1 MYLSEAEIKTF
12 DLSLPSYDA
21 INTLKVDEKA
31 LGVENAPEPAA
42 MKTKQPK
49 AKRESG
55 SSGNNGMSSVLPSM
69 NKSGPSQNKPKPQKK
84 AVEKAEKAAPTASKE
99 EYETMD
105 LSLPSY
111 SNGTGSKGKD
121 FFSI

>member
-12 DLSLPSYDA
+12 DMSLPSYDA
-21 INTLKVDEKA
+21 INTLKVDDKA

-49 AKRESG
+49 PKKESG
-55 SSGNNGMSSVLPSM
+55 SSGSSGMSSVLPSM
-69 NKSGPSQNKPKPQKK
+69 NKSGPSKKKPKPPKK
-84 AVEKAEKAAPTASKE
+84 VVEKVEKVAPASKE

-105 LSLPSY
+105 FSLPSY
-111 SNGTGSKGKD
+111 SGTESKGKD
-121 FFSI
+121 FFAL

>member
-1 MYLSEAEIKTF
+1 MYLSEEIKTF

-31 LGVENAPEPAA
+31 MGIEGAPEPAA
-42 MKTKQPK
+42 KTKTKQPK
-49 AKRESG
+49 PKKEAG
-55 SSGNNGMSSVLPSM
+55 SSGMSSVLPSM
-69 NKSGPSQNKPKPQKK
+69 NKSGPSKKSKPSKK
-84 AVEKAEKAAPTASKE
+84 AVEKVAKPKKENEAPKE

-111 SNGTGSKGKD
+111 SKGTESKGKD